1 MEKPDGDRLSN
12 REIGR
17 LGERLAARWLTREG
31 WKVLW
36 RNYRAKHGG
45 EVDLICRHGEVLV
58 FVEVK
63 TRTSDYFGHPADA
76 VNLEKQR
83 LVIRGAQS
91 WLRHLD
97 HPDVLFRFDILEV
110 LLQEGTPPRVNWIE
124 NAFQLSGNSIL

>member
-1 MEKPDGDRLSN
+1 M
-12 REIGR
+12 
-17 LGERLAARWLTREG
+17 
-31 WKVLW
+31 
-36 RNYRAKHGG
+36 
-45 EVDLICRHGEVLV
+45 DLICRHGEVLV

-97 HPDVLFRFDILEV
+97 HPDLLFRFDILEV
-110 LLQEGTPPRVNWIE
+110 LLQEGKPPRVNWIE
-124 NAFQLSGNSIL
+124 NAFQLPGNSIL

>member
-1 MEKPDGDRLSN
+1 MEKPDGERLSN
-12 REIGR
+12 RDIGR

-97 HPDVLFRFDILEV
+97 HPDLLFRFDILEV
-110 LLQEGTPPRVNWIE
+110 LLQEGKPPRVNWIE
-124 NAFQLSGNSIL
+124 NAFQLPGNSIL